1 MTDRRPTVVLA
12 TRNPGKL
19 REIRRILA
27 DCPAEL
33 VSAAEVDAPEV
44 EETGETF
51 EENAILKAKGVA
63 KATGLWA
70 AADDSGLAVDALGG
84 LPGVRSA
91 RYSEEGTDAAN
102 NLKLREEIRRRG
114 LSRPSARFVCAVAL
128 ATPAEVLH
136 VVRGEVEGVL
146 LDEPRG
152 ENGFGYDPL
161 FFCPDLGRTFA
172 EARPEEKER
181 VSHRGRAF
189 RALARF
195 LEPLLE
201 KA

>member
-1 MTDRRPTVVLA
+1 VSERRPTIVLA

-19 REIRRILA
+19 REIRAILSE
-27 DCPAEL
+27 CSAEL
-33 VSAAEVDAPEV
+33 VSAKDVDAPEV
-44 EETGETF
+44 AETGETF
-51 EENAILKAKGVA
+51 EENAILKARGVA
-63 KATGLWA
+63 AATGLWA

-91 RYSEEGTDAAN
+91 RYSEERTDAAN
-102 NLKLREEIRRRG
+102 NRKLREEIRKRG
-114 LSRPSARFVCAVAL
+114 LSRPAARFVCAVAL
-128 ATPAEVLH
+128 ATPTEVLH
-136 VVRGEVEGVL
+136 VARGEVEGVL

-161 FFCPDLGRTFA
+161 FFCPLLGTTFA

-195 LEPLLE
+195 LVPLFE